1 MGFDFAQ
8 DGHEIFSG
16 RIAPNGGVQD
26 TPFGFPALGEC
37 NQPQFR
43 EFQLVP
49 DNRDI
54 YVRMLGRVRLHRI
67 LFALVVGVAVLFLEE
82 AVVAVR

>member
-8 DGHEIFSG
+8 DGHEIFPG
-16 RIAPNGGVQD
+16 RIAPNSGVQD

-37 NQPQFR
+37 DQPQFR

-49 DNRDI
+49 DNRDVS
-54 YVRMLGRVRLHRI
+54 VRMLRSVRLHRI
-67 LFALVVGVAVLFLEE
+67 FLAIVARVAVLFLEE
-82 AVVAVR
+82 AVLAVR